1 MHRHT
6 HPAPLLCLL
15 TTPFYLT
22 DHVLVFGLAP
32 IQSACTLWRSP
43 QSTNFIP
50 SQSFQPFIY
59 IKETFLL
66 FHSHLPFRLLFS
78 FRTAPFLLEFGLGHP
93 HTIPVM
99 TSYCDN
105 YFNKI
110 DWLIINHNGI
120 IHPKMVNIIIYLPS
134 CCCKPGE
141 FLFSVQPKRR
151 YFEECT
157 SCSFPWNC
165 NVALLQWGECSF
177 QAKKRCKSI
186 IKYHN
191 MNR

>member
-6 HPAPLLCLL
+6 YPAPLICLFT

-50 SQSFQPFIY
+50 SQSFRPFIY
-59 IKETFLL
+59 IKERR
-66 FHSHLPFRLLFS
+66 SFS
-78 FRTAPFLLEFGLGHP
+78 FTLIRISLATLILHGALLLEFSSGHP

-105 YFNKI
+105 YFNI
-110 DWLIINHNGI
+110 IHWLIINHIVI
-120 IHPKMVNIIIYLPS
+120 IHPKTVYVIIYSPS

-141 FLFSVQPKRR
+141 FLSSVQPKRR

-157 SCSFPWNC
+157 SCFFPWNY
-165 NVALLQWGECSF
+165 NVALL
-177 QAKKRCKSI
+177 
-186 IKYHN
+186 
-191 MNR
+191 